1 MYNKFDPHSLEDDT
15 ADLARAVIV
24 SVVWVRCRH
33 PFETIGGRIV
43 VAVVGYAIREVSQ
56 ADFGQ
61 CTPSTSQL
69 PSEIEIEVADIER
82 RETIAHE
89 VRASVIESPRVAEIS
104 KAIRR
109 QLGRVRAQISSR
121 VACLHGGL
129 CSCILGGR
137 VRVAIRSWRALP
149 RRSPCRSRR
158 LD

>member
-104 KAIRR
+104 R
-109 QLGRVRAQISSR
+109 R